1 MTFKKVCKQSLLLI
15 WYILRLPSY
24 KFHKFPLKDK
34 FSGTAHILVNGPSLK
49 KTLEEYDRG
58 KTAIDDN
65 SFFVNLA
72 ALDSH
77 FLLIKPKHYCLSD
90 PMFYQDYRPKKE
102 AIRRMYDILN
112 NDVDWDMYLYLC
124 FPTEKEYDM
133 LEQYAGLTN
142 PHIKIIRMNRKHCS
156 KLCSQWRNKLYATG
170 YFMPE
175 DGTIA
180 NTAIYLALLEGYKE
194 IRLYGADHNYF
205 LEFAVNDHNEL
216 CSLDS
221 HFYDN
226 AKPVMKPFKNTC
238 VNEDRAFRVHEFFY
252 IMYIMFQSHD
262 LLQQFSQYLGAHIL
276 NCTLGSMIDS
286 YDRIKSV

>member
-34 FSGTAHILVNGPSLK
+34 FSGTAHVLVNGPSLK
-49 KTLEEYDRG
+49 RTLEEYDRG
-58 KTAIDDN
+58 KAAIDDN

-77 FLLIKPKHYCLSD
+77 FFKHYCLSD
-90 PMFYQDYRPKKE
+90 PMFYQDYEPKKE

-180 NTAIYLALLEGYKE
+180 NTAIYLALLEGYKD

>member
-1 MTFKKVCKQSLLLI
+1 M
-15 WYILRLPSY
+15 
-24 KFHKFPLKDK
+24 
-34 FSGTAHILVNGPSLK
+34 
-49 KTLEEYDRG
+49 
-58 KTAIDDN
+58 
-65 SFFVNLA
+65 
-72 ALDSH
+72 
-77 FLLIKPKHYCLSD
+77 
-90 PMFYQDYRPKKE
+90 
-102 AIRRMYDILN
+102 
-112 NDVDWDMYLYLC
+112 

-180 NTAIYLALLEGYKE
+180 NTAIYLALLEGYKD

>member
-1 MTFKKVCKQSLLLI
+1 MNSA
-15 WYILRLPSY
+15 
-24 KFHKFPLKDK
+24 FHKFPLKDK
-34 FSGTAHILVNGPSLK
+34 FSGTAHVLVNGPSLK
-49 KTLEEYDRG
+49 RTLEEYDRG
-58 KTAIDDN
+58 KAAIDDN

-77 FLLIKPKHYCLSD
+77 FLLIRPKHYCLSD
-90 PMFYQDYRPKKE
+90 PMFYQDYEPKKE

-180 NTAIYLALLEGYKE
+180 NTAIYLALLEGYKD

>member
-34 FSGTAHILVNGPSLK
+34 FSGTAHVLVNGPSLK
-49 KTLEEYDRG
+49 RTLEEYDRG
-58 KTAIDDN
+58 KAAIDDN

-77 FLLIKPKHYCLSD
+77 FLLIRPKHYCLSD
-90 PMFYQDYRPKKE
+90 PMFYQDYEPKKE

-180 NTAIYLALLEGYKE
+180 NTAIYLALLEGYKD

-226 AKPVMKPFKNTC
+226 AKPVMKPFKNTS